1 MADIGEL
8 FIFLRKE
15 FQFRPERT
23 ALLIVDMNNGCC
35 QADGFVARLGA
46 DVEALREPIPKIRRL
61 LDFWRVHQLPVV
73 FITSGMP
80 RDDPELA
87 RRLHLRFVE
96 TQEGKGM
103 THFPAVREG
112 VEAGMLDEGGCWWSI
127 IEELSPRPGER
138 VVTKTTSGA
147 FNSSPLD
154 EVLREMGVDSLV
166 ITGVA
171 TNLCVEGTA
180 RDASDRSYNC
190 ILVSDG
196 TATFDADLQQM
207 TERNFA
213 IGYGK
218 VMTVQQVLTIMEEMM

>member
-1 MADIGEL
+1 MADVGEL

-15 FQFRPERT
+15 FQLRPEST

-35 QADGFVARLGA
+35 QAGGFVARLGA
-46 DVEALREPIPKIRRL
+46 DVEALREPIPKIRQL
-61 LDFWRVHQLPVV
+61 LDFWRIHQLPVV
-73 FITSGMP
+73 FVTSGMS
-80 RDDPELA
+80 RHDPALA
-87 RRLHLRFVE
+87 RRLRWRFVE

-103 THFPAVREG
+103 AHFPAVRQG
-112 VEAGMLDEGGCWWSI
+112 VEAGMLDEGGYWWSV
-127 IEELSPRPGER
+127 IEELAPRPGER
-138 VVTKTTSGA
+138 VVTKMTSSA

-154 EVLREMGVDSLV
+154 KVLREMEVDSLI

-180 RDASDRSYNC
+180 RDASDRGYNC

-196 TATFDADLQQM
+196 TATFDADLQRM

-218 VMTVQQVLTIMEEMM
+218 VMTVQQVLAIMGG